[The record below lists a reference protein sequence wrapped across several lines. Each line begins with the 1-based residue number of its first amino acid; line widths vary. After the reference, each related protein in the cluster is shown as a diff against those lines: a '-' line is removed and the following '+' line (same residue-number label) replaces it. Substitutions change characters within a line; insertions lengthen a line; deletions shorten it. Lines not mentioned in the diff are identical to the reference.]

1 MAAVLKTVVLKG
13 TGGSNPSLSASEAAL
28 NALLL
33 SLRVRDKSLSTLPS
47 PQTPLLGRGAFCR
60 FAPNILVSPPQ
71 AGGKSEGHR
80 PDEIPESEG

>member
-33 SLRVRDKSLSTLPS
+33 SLRVRDKIPIVEGSQHSHTDLSTEPVEEFD
-47 PQTPLLGRGAFCR
+47 QRG
-60 FAPNILVSPPQ
+60 
-71 AGGKSEGHR
+71 
-80 PDEIPESEG
+80 